1 MHFYLSCTITCDK
14 RDRIFQY
21 EGIASFASLPSK
33 VYALRKFIQESVSP
47 SIRNVSRASERVHAW
62 STAPTQPGRRHAW
75 VTCLRTVFRSR
86 CECERV
92 RASERASA
100 SSALNE
106 FSSSPRARLV
116 RRLHTCVCT
125 RVACCVLRVCVR
137 CCVLLERMVSA
148 DGGLLTPN
156 ERSFA
161 VISLLRESCFI
172 GGISTLLSPTRIF
185 HSTFP
190 PELSPAS
197 ISKGEMPAPRIHTF
211 ENLTTENQTTRG
223 ESMPEIYFAL
233 VSDRYRE

>member
-1 MHFYLSCTITCDK
+1 MYNNTCDK

-125 RVACCVLRVCVR
+125 RVACVRALLRVARANGLRWWRTVNA
-137 CCVLLERMVSA
+137 ERAIIRRYFVIAWITFYWRDLHSIISDAYFLFDISA
-148 DGGLLTPN
+148 
-156 ERSFA
+156 R
-161 VISLLRESCFI
+161 VIAGVDIKRWNAGAENTHLRKPYNRKSND
-172 GGISTLLSPTRIF
+172 TRR
-185 HSTFP
+185 
-190 PELSPAS
+190 EYA
-197 ISKGEMPAPRIHTF
+197 G
-211 ENLTTENQTTRG
+211 NLFRARLG
-223 ESMPEIYFAL
+223 
-233 VSDRYRE
+233 